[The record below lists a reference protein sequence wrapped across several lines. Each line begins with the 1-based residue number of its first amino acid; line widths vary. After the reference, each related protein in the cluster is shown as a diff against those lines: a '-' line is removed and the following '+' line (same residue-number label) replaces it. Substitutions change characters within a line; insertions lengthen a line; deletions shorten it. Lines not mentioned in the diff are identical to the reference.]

1 MEAAP
6 GGDQGHPAPAW
17 GHHSFA
23 PLPRRPSS
31 GAGSVSFRGARRAPP
46 DRYLSLSPG
55 LSSLPVPSRPVP
67 HPQRPRTPHTV
78 PISRLPVPTVWLPG
92 PVLLLALCLSYV

>member
-1 MEAAP
+1 MEVGIRVTPLPP
-6 GGDQGHPAPAW
+6 GVTTASLHSRAVPAPVPVPFHF
-17 GHHSFA
+17 G
-23 PLPRRPSS
+23 
-31 GAGSVSFRGARRAPP
+31 APP

-55 LSSLPVPSRPVP
+55 LLSLPVPSRPVP
-67 HPQRPRTPHTV
+67 HPQRPRTPRTV